1 MFLRFVSWEVHREA
15 RVYAG
20 IFCAAYRL
28 RRARRLSRYERE
40 ALADL
45 LGWFEENLEIP
56 ERFAMPAGKRWK
68 HGVCWF
74 KHAAGEHLA
83 RAHQMVTILEDNGV
97 YIRLFKAR
105 RVGTVIYE
113 DKIQVVAVPS
123 YDLNHQR

>member
-20 IFCAAYRL
+20 IFGAAYRL
-28 RRARRLSRYERE
+28 LHARRLSRYECR
-40 ALADL
+40 ALNDL
-45 LGWFEENLEIP
+45 LLWFDDNLETP
-56 ERFAMPAGKRWK
+56 ERFAMPAGKRRK
-68 HGVCWF
+68 YGVCWF
-74 KHAAGEHLA
+74 KHAAREHLA
-83 RAHQMVTILEDNGV
+83 RAHQMATILEDNGV

-113 DKIQVVAVPS
+113 DPVQVVAVPS